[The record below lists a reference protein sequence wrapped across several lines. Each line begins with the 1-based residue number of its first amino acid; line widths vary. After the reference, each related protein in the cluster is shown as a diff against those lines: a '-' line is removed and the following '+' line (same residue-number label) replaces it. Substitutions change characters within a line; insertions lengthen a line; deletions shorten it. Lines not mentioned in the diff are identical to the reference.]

1 MDKLHSEIGFVV
13 EKSERKVSLV
23 WLCAENFKMDKGMEE
38 SKGQLVVTL
47 RTTLHILR
55 TC

>member
-1 MDKLHSEIGFVV
+1 MDKLHSKTGFVV

-23 WLCAENFKMDKGMEE
+23 WLCAEDFKMDKGMKE

-47 RTTLHILR
+47 RTTLHILQP
-55 TC
+55 C